1 MAIQKTGTSQSAGDQ
16 TIGPGDINISV
27 NLSRDNSVFG
37 SSSTVQTAS
46 LRTLVLVRAY

>member
-1 MAIQKTGTSQSAGDQ
+1 MAIQKMGTSQSAGDQ

-27 NLSRDNSVFG
+27 NLSKDNSVFG

-46 LRTLVLVRAY
+46 IRSLALIRAY